1 MSGFPIHIPNK
12 GGNLREAALQFA
24 FEIQRVDHI
33 CKELKGGSEEYWGGG
48 SKDSK
53 ERAIVTSK
61 ASRDLCD

>member
-33 CKELKGGSEEYWGGG
+33 CKELKEGSEEYWGGG

-53 ERAIVTSK
+53 
-61 ASRDLCD
+61 